1 MDRAERGH
9 KPKGFARKAPGR
21 ANKRQAANRKK
32 RKTTGSEDD
41 LEWTK
46 ALSST
51 PPDRGAPEVCPGG
64 ELCRPVWSNPKKA
77 MEMPL
82 MWKLRKTKNV
92 FPQFPQSWKSQK
104 AAFPHSQPQ
113 AAGYKSLKTKDKD
126 RSILGTATSDTAP
139 EIRIMTTN
147 LETESNFLS
156 PISLADRKVHFR
168 T

>member
-51 PPDRGAPEVCPGG
+51 PPDRGSAGGVSGRRAVPAGLVEPEEGYGNAAHV
-64 ELCRPVWSNPKKA
+64 EIEEKQKTFSLNSHNRLEKPKSGFS
-77 MEMPL
+77 
-82 MWKLRKTKNV
+82 T
-92 FPQFPQSWKSQK
+92 FPQPR
-104 AAFPHSQPQ
+104 
-113 AAGYKSLKTKDKD
+113 L
-126 RSILGTATSDTAP
+126 LG
-139 EIRIMTTN
+139 IN
-147 LETESNFLS
+147 
-156 PISLADRKVHFR
+156 H
-168 T
+168 